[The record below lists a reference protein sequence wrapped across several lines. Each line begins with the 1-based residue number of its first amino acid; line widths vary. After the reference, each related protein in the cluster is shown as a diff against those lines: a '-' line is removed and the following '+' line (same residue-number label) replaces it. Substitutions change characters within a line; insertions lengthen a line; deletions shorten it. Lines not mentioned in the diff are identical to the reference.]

1 MIFRVTIH
9 FLNHYPTVEQQLV
22 VSSQTSIMISTQVF
36 LCIERFV
43 LLCIERRCVSNEVLL
58 CIERPRVEYSSV
70 IYLFDSAVKLYCNLL
85 VWEVGSSILMQEY
98 IRVSPF
104 CADQRLMLR

>member
-36 LCIERFV
+36 LCIERF
-43 LLCIERRCVSNEVLL
+43 VLL